1 MTGYF
6 WDEKSL
12 LHIKKV
18 CFGGTG
24 VDPNVVF
31 PDHCYS
37 VTTSIYTKTC
47 ACWCFVTISR
57 EMANINEET
66 DEPQRINLRILE
78 QESSYLQNE
87 NTWNTPDKRNIKA
100 LLRKIPFG

>member
-18 CFGGTG
+18 YFGGTG
-24 VDPNVVF
+24 MDPNMGF
-31 PDHCYS
+31 PDNRYS
-37 VTTSIYTKTC
+37 ISMKTC
-47 ACWCFVTISR
+47 ASWCFVTISR

-66 DEPQRINLRILE
+66 EMSL
-78 QESSYLQNE
+78 SV
-87 NTWNTPDKRNIKA
+87 
-100 LLRKIPFG
+100 